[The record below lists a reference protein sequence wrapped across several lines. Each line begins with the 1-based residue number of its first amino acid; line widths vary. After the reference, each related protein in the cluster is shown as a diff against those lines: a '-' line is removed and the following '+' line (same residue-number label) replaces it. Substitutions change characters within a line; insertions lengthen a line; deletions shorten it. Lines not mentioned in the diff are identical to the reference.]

1 MKGVDKMLLEKL
13 RELIGQYLSYKKEIE
28 TLRND
33 IEVLKK
39 ENTMLRNVIKTAEEQ
54 IDDALAE
61 T

>member
-28 TLRND
+28 TIRND
-33 IEVLKK
+33 SEVLKK